1 MISASPAHT
10 GQAISIAV
18 VDDHPLFREGV
29 SRSLNEIGGFRIV
42 GEGSSSADAVRLS
55 RECAPDVMLLDISL
69 PGGGLE
75 AIEPILED
83 CPTRILIMLTVSE
96 SADDLKT
103 AIQRGAKGYVLKGVG
118 SRTLADIIRTVHSGE
133 SYIAPALS
141 FKLVADMTEAHAKP
155 ADQDVLAGL
164 TAREQDVLKLVASGL
179 SNKMVARD
187 LNLHEK
193 TIKHHMTRI
202 FVKLNVKNRTE
213 AALAMRDANQPR

>member
-1 MISASPAHT
+1 MTEKIR
-10 GQAISIAV
+10 IIV

-29 SRSLNEIGGFRIV
+29 TRSLNEIGGFEIV
-42 GEGSSSADAVRLS
+42 GEGCTSADAVRLA
-55 RECAPDVMLLDISL
+55 REATPDVILMDISL

-75 AIEPILED
+75 AIAPILEHNPS
-83 CPTRILIMLTVSE
+83 CVLLMLTVSE

-103 AIQRGAKGYVLKGVG
+103 AIQLGAKGYVLKGVG
-118 SRTLADIIRTVHSGE
+118 SRTLAEIIRTVAAGE
-133 SYIAPALS
+133 SYIASSLS
-141 FKLVADMTEAHAKP
+141 FKLMAQMAEETAKP
-155 ADQDVLAGL
+155 AANDVMATL
-164 TAREQDVLKLVASGL
+164 TEREQEVLTLVASGL

-213 AALAMRDANQPR
+213 AALAMRDASLSRR

>member
-1 MISASPAHT
+1 MTQTISV
-10 GQAISIAV
+10 AV

-29 SRSLNEIGGFRIV
+29 TRSLNEIGGFHIV

-55 RECAPDVMLLDISL
+55 RECTPDVMLLDISL

-83 CPTRILIMLTVSE
+83 CPNRTLIMLTVSE

-103 AIQRGAKGYVLKGVG
+103 AIQRGARGYVLKGVG
-118 SRTLADIIRTVHSGE
+118 SRTLADIIRTAFTGE

-155 ADQDVLAGL
+155 ADQNALASL

-213 AALAMRDANQPR
+213 AALAMRDSHATR